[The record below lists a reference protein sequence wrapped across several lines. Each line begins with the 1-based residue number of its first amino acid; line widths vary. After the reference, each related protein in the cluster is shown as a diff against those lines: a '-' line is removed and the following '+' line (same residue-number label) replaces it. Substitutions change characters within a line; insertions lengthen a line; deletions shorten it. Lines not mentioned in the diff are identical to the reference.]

1 MLKNK
6 SWILL
11 VIFALFGFI
20 NTSIPVWTQENTT
33 TQFDNAILANNQQPV
48 VPTGR
53 ADTSVNSACQSL
65 IDEIVRCN
73 SGNGSCVVLKFRKAD
88 NPENPNYNKLTEN
101 AKKCVGSN
109 SSILSENQKLDL
121 INKVCLVLPPATSSS
136 DRTPRDITPSDRTFF
151 CQACIGRGVNPGWT
165 ADQVRDK
172 CNQAISY
179 TPNNNNTPRKLVKLV
194 PDNNGQLK
202 EVLATRINVKEKPL
216 GVARATEDNFYL
228 TVANQLV
235 NPFSNQSNFVFANT
249 QSQQK
254 TLIIEASEISN
265 VVPGQGIVKSQ
276 GETCTFDFSPGEG
289 WQVVTPPA
297 NGITNQGVCST
308 EVTIKPN
315 FNQTAFWGFGQ
326 VPVWAQGGGNQFG
339 TRVKVCAGSTCASVD
354 LNVVGQVIADA
365 STNVLNFFEN
375 QCFFPNQTLSSDG
388 TVVCTPDQ
396 ALSVRIFRFILNVAP
411 AVAFTVALFA
421 SFLLLIGKEKEGRS
435 WLQKAIIGLIA
446 IFAITTIVGLIEQ
459 SIEKENVSPITDFVR
474 LAVNN
479 FIIPLASIVSLIYFI
494 IGSYKVMFSGTDEGQ
509 VKEGWKYMQNA
520 IIGFVIVL
528 LSFSLAQVIINLFLF
543 VSSTL

>member
-6 SWILL
+6 FWILL

-20 NTSIPVWTQENTT
+20 NASISVWTQENTT
-33 TQFDNAILANNQQPV
+33 TQFDDAVLANNKQPV

-53 ADTSVNSACQSL
+53 ANTSVDPACQNL
-65 IDEIVRCN
+65 IHEIVKCP
-73 SGNGSCVVLKFRKAD
+73 SGNGTCVAEKLRKD
-88 NPENPNYNKLTEN
+88 NRLTEN
-101 AKKCVGSN
+101 TKGCVRLNSN
-109 SSILSENQKLDL
+109 NPNNLKDNQKLDL
-121 INKVCLVLPPATSSS
+121 INKVCLALPATSNNTNE
-136 DRTPRDITPSDRTFF
+136 DRILF
-151 CQACIGRGVNPGWT
+151 CQACIGRGVTKPSDWSNQ
-165 ADQVRDK
+165 DIVNK
-172 CNQAISY
+172 CNSS
-179 TPNNNNTPRKLVKLV
+179 TPNSTTRKLVNRQVDK
-194 PDNNGQLK
+194 NGQVK
-202 EVLATRINVKEKPL
+202 EVLATRINVREKPL

-235 NPFSNQSNFVFANT
+235 NPFSNQSNFVLANT

-265 VVPGQGIVKSQ
+265 VVAGGGIEKSQ
-276 GETCTFDFSPGEG
+276 GETCTFSFSPGVG
-289 WQVVTPPA
+289 WRVVSPPP
-297 NGITNQGVCST
+297 NGVTNQGVCKT
-308 EVTIKPN
+308 EVTIEPVV
-315 FNQTAFWGFGQ
+315 NQTAFLGFGGT
-326 VPVWAQGGGNQFG
+326 PVWAQGGSNQPG
-339 TRVKVCAGSTCASVD
+339 VEVCVGSYCASVN

-375 QCFFPNQTLSSDG
+375 QCFFPNQTLSDG
-388 TVVCTPDQ
+388 TVCESDK

-435 WLQKAIIGLIA
+435 WLGKAIIGLVA

-459 SIEKENVSPITDFVR
+459 SIQQKNVDPITNFVT
-474 LAVNN
+474 LIVNS

-494 IGSYKVMFSGTDEGQ
+494 IGSYKVMFSGANEGQ
-509 VKEGWKYMQNA
+509 VQEGWKYMQNA

-528 LSFSLAQVIINLFLF
+528 LSFSLAQVIINLFIF

>member
-6 SWILL
+6 FWVLL

-33 TQFDNAILANNQQPV
+33 TQFDNAILAKNQQLI
-48 VPTGR
+48 VPIGR
-53 ADTSVNSACQSL
+53 ADTSVDPACKNL
-65 IDEIVRCN
+65 INEIVKCD
-73 SGNGSCVVLKFRKAD
+73 SGNGSCVVLKFRKATED
-88 NPENPNYNKLTEN
+88 DKERYRQLTEN

-109 SSILSENQKLDL
+109 SNNLDDRQKLDL
-121 INKVCLVLPPATSSS
+121 INKVCLVLPAISSS
-136 DRTPRDITPSDRTFF
+136 DRIFF
-151 CQACIGRGVNPGWT
+151 CQACIGRGVTKPSNWT
-165 ADQVRDK
+165 DQDIVDK
-172 CNQAISY
+172 CNSTIPA
-179 TPNNNNTPRKLVKLV
+179 NNSSKKLVNRKI
-194 PDNNGQLK
+194 DQNGQVK
-202 EVLATRINVKEKPL
+202 EVLATRINVKEKLL

-228 TVANQLV
+228 TVANQLA

-254 TLIIEASEISN
+254 TLIIEASGISN

-276 GETCTFDFSPGEG
+276 GETCTFNFSPGEG
-289 WQVVTPPA
+289 WRVVIPPA

-308 EVTIKPN
+308 EVTIEPN
-315 FNQTAFWGFGQ
+315 VNQTAFWSFGQ
-326 VPVWAQGGGNQFG
+326 VPVWAQGGGNQPG
-339 TRVKVCAGSTCASVD
+339 LQVCVDSTCVSVD
-354 LNVVGQVIADA
+354 LDVVGQVIADA
-365 STNVLNFFEN
+365 STDVLNFFEN
-375 QCFFPNQTLSSDG
+375 QCFFPNQTLSDG
-388 TVVCTPDQ
+388 TVCASDK

-435 WLQKAIIGLIA
+435 WLEKAIIGLVA

-459 SIEKENVSPITDFVR
+459 SIQAKNVNPITGFATLV
-474 LAVNN
+474 VNK

-494 IGSYKVMFSGTDEGQ
+494 IGSYKVMFSGDNEAQ
-509 VKEGWKYMQNA
+509 VKEGWKYMRNA

-528 LSFSLAQVIINLFLF
+528 LSFSLAQVIINLFIF